1 MRRNLRQAREAMGLT
16 QAEVA
21 KKVFVCHKHYSEIE
35 RGIAVGS
42 VDVWDELEDL
52 FGINQRKLREDT

>member
-1 MRRNLRQAREAMGLT
+1 MGLT

-21 KKVFVCHKHYSEIE
+21 DKLFISLKHFSEIE
-35 RGIAVGS
+35 RGITVGS
-42 VDVWDELEDL
+42 VDVWDGLEDL

>member
-1 MRRNLRQAREAMGLT
+1 MGLT